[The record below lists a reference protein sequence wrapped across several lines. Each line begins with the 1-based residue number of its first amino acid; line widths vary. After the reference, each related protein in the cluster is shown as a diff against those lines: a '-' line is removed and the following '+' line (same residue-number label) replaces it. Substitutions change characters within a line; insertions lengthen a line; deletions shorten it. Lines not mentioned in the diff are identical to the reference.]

1 MTKKKKI
8 LLSIVAVVLALA
20 AYGYFFGVQ
29 TFWVISARMMRQ
41 PLQDVVPKPLK
52 LEPCSEPV
60 TALKAFDYSF
70 SVPWSDCSQRADI
83 TSLVVWACS
92 ESNFHVVCFSPSVGV
107 YSALLPEP
115 SSEDAE
121 YRQAMIEFMGLR
133 NIVYTNFHICKK
145 VWEVTPEDISLFDS
159 KREAMSKSFL
169 LVLKTIGFP
178 PEIRE
183 SYFFEHAD
191 IKGFQFGSP
200 SIDSTVQLSIFDQMD
215 RELRLIVSAFTNSP
229 VPLTQADINTI
240 ITTFS
245 SNP

>member
-1 MTKKKKI
+1 M
-8 LLSIVAVVLALA
+8 LALA
-20 AYGYFFGVQ
+20 TYGYFFGAQ
-29 TFWVISARMMRQ
+29 TLCAVSARIMRQ
-41 PLQDVVPKPLK
+41 PQQDVVPKPMAVDSY
-52 LEPCSEPV
+52 SEPV
-60 TALKAFDYSF
+60 TVLKAFDYSF
-70 SVPWSDCSQRADI
+70 SVPWSNCSQRTEI

-92 ESNFHVVCFSPSVGV
+92 ESNFQVACLSPSVGV

-178 PEIRE
+178 PGIRE
-183 SYFFEHAD
+183 SYFFEHGD
-191 IKGFQFGSP
+191 IKGFQFGNLSVDS
-200 SIDSTVQLSIFDQMD
+200 SIQLSIFDQMD
-215 RELRLIVSAFTNSP
+215 RELRLIVSVSTNSP
-229 VPLTQADINTI
+229 VRLTQADINTI

-245 SNP
+245 SKP